1 MFSSSGDTLVPLSM
15 ESGKFCMVMSV
26 FHNYERQV
34 CKVHVYAIQFLC
46 FLISVLYNWSLIYM
60 PEVRWEVGPGWV

>member
-1 MFSSSGDTLVPLSM
+1 MPTNDSHTLISTEFSKLRDFMSGSSGGLKHELKKIMFSSSGDTLIPLSM

-34 CKVHVYAIQFLC
+34 
-46 FLISVLYNWSLIYM
+46 
-60 PEVRWEVGPGWV
+60 R